1 MRSKQ
6 KGSIPLSWI
15 MQHAIWQAF
24 IPIIVMAVA
33 GWFLLPHTAETLSTS
48 ATTETAQPTIGN
60 TAATVQQST
69 SSQTVNN
76 ENVSSLSVC
85 PPTSISAIPMQFDA
99 SSIAGQQFCGYRPAL
114 ETAELMV
121 HGDQVW
127 ELRDMPVEIREHV
140 LTWGMRVSVETG
152 VPLWA
157 ILAIWRS
164 ELMGESGFR
173 PLETRISSSCAIG
186 PGQIT
191 GSYWDGR
198 DYPREAWRS
207 CKPFE
212 TNPARILPNGCGQ
225 DFDGDNVA
233 NPFSIADNMAATACG
248 LRNSGVTTANC
259 DTATNCQSLLAEAM
273 YTYLGARNT
282 VYAAYGVTWAL
293 SVNTDANL
301 IASANCV
308 VDGDLVDCN

>member
-1 MRSKQ
+1 MRSKE
-6 KGSIPLSWI
+6 KESVLLSWM

-24 IPIIVMAVA
+24 IPVIVMVVA
-33 GWFLLPHTAETLSTS
+33 GWFLFPH
-48 ATTETAQPTIGN
+48 TTETRTQTNATETTQSTIEN
-60 TAATVQQST
+60 TTAADQTAATQSL
-69 SSQTVNN
+69 NI
-76 ENVSSLSVC
+76 ENVSSLSAC
-85 PPTSISAIPMQFDA
+85 PQTNVNAIPLQFEA
-99 SSIAGQQFCGYRPAL
+99 SPFAGQQFCGYRPAL
-114 ETAELMV
+114 ETAALMV
-121 HGDQVW
+121 HGDQIW
-127 ELRDMPVEIREHV
+127 ELRDMPAEIREHV
-140 LTWGMRVSVETG
+140 LTWGIRVSAKTG

-164 ELMGESGFR
+164 ELMGEPGFK

-198 DYPREAWRS
+198 DFPREPWRS

-212 TNPARILPNGCGQ
+212 TNPARILQNGCGQ

-259 DTATNCQSLLAEAM
+259 PTATYCQGILAEAM

-282 VYAAYGVTWAL
+282 EYAGYGITWAI

-301 IASANCV
+301 IAGANCV
-308 VDGDLVDCN
+308 VNGDQVDCN